1 MPSIGAKVNIGIIKT
16 AFAEALGIKNSII
29 KTNAYRIITAKY
41 GEILVT
47 EL

>member
-1 MPSIGAKVNIGIIKT
+1 MGARVSIGMIKT
-16 AFAEALGIKNSII
+16 AFADALGIKNSII
-29 KTNAYRIITAKY
+29 STNTYSTMTATY